1 MAKAQ
6 KLHQYVL
13 KLNTTFLAK
22 HKWNL
27 TLPLNEARKNPGCV
41 VSLSDSQVL
50 TWINELNGTEN
61 KDEKAK
67 KLKSEIKFLKKQH
80 NSLENKNAIA
90 KNMMNYI
97 GYNLLK
103 TICV

>member
-27 TLPLNEARKNPGCV
+27 TLPLNDARNTPGCV
-41 VSLSDSQVL
+41 VSLSD
-50 TWINELNGTEN
+50 
-61 KDEKAK
+61 
-67 KLKSEIKFLKKQH
+67 
-80 NSLENKNAIA
+80 
-90 KNMMNYI
+90 
-97 GYNLLK
+97 
-103 TICV
+103 